1 MRHRRSFIVGSVLA
15 PLVLLGCGS
24 DDSASTSTTAASTST
39 TSTEAS
45 TTTVAQSGA
54 TSTTV
59 PESGAAGDALPAGR
73 NVVFVRA
80 VDLVGRTVTVDLAEF
95 LTGDAAIAKAKAAG
109 DLDESCN
116 CVPNDYYISNVNP
129 KLRTV
134 AVPVSAAISVLDR
147 RGRPSRCRRILR
159 GCSSTSPTTATRRR
173 RSGSRSCRA
182 PSPRSSPSI
191 CPDPRFRLGPQAP
204 SRTRSARAQRRS
216 AASFGR
222 LG

>member
-24 DDSASTSTTAASTST
+24 DDSASTSTTAASNAASTST

-134 AVPVSAAISVLDR
+134 AVPVSAAISVLDPP
-147 RGRPSRCRRILR
+147 GSPEPV
-159 GCSSTSPTTATRRR
+159 SSDLAGLQQYVADYGDSPPPFWISVVSGTVTS
-173 RSGSRSCRA
+173 
-182 PSPRSSPSI
+182 I
-191 CPDPRFRLGPQAP
+191 EPQYLP
-204 SRTRSARAQRRS
+204 
-216 AASFGR
+216 
-222 LG
+222 